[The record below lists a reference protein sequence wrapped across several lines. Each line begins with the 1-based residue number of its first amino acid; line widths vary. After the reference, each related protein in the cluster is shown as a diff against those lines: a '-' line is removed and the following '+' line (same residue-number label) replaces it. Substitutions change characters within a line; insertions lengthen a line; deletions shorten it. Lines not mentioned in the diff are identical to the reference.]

1 MARVKERERG
11 DHFFVFRLNIVL
23 HDSDQVAESVIKTEE
38 WKQKFQFISE
48 FYKACRRHQ
57 LYLKETVLCES

>member
-1 MARVKERERG
+1 M
-11 DHFFVFRLNIVL
+11 VL